1 MVSVT
6 CPWNGCIHN
15 GKNNKC
21 KARKVNLSMAMI
33 TDGRADALLCDK
45 LELRNESKQLLE
57 TFEKFEKWV
66 KESRK

>member
-1 MVSVT
+1 
-6 CPWNGCIHN
+6 
-15 GKNNKC
+15 
-21 KARKVNLSMAMI
+21 MAMI

-66 KESRK
+66 KENRK